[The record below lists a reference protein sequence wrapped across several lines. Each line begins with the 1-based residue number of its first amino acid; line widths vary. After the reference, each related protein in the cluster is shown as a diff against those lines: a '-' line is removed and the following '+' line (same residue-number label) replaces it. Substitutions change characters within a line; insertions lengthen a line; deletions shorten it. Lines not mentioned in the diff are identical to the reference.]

1 MGGRFPPKTIIR
13 REVGVMKKLLLTVVA
28 LLVAIGVFASGM
40 FPDVP
45 EKHWAYQYVKHLK
58 EKGIVIGYPDGT
70 FKGDRNITRYEE
82 AAMISRLIGLI
93 ETEIVGPYISDVLK
107 VLDAISVKL
116 VSTIERVNTVEK
128 KVAELQQIA
137 DTHEKDIFNLFD
149 TLSKLQKKHSED
161 VAKLSDGVDAK
172 LAEQKEEFEAVVS
185 KLEGKIA
192 TLEKKLLEIQP
203 VKNIVAD
210 LTSYARAQSNRIT
223 VLENKVGDL
232 STMLDNAVKTLGYVS
247 IKLDRLSEKVDN
259 LSNKVSANESEIA
272 SLKGSTTSLTKSLEE
287 LKQMVNIHD
296 KDIFNLYESLAKLE
310 KKHNED
316 VAKLKDAVDTK
327 ASELEAKLN
336 EFQSMHDEQIDYIFD
351 DLDSINAQLSEMR
364 DGLFAIREDTEARFG
379 TVTQSIEDT
388 KAELL
393 KKIEELSKA
402 NAALTGAVIG
412 AIILAVAAMI
422 VGAM

>member
-1 MGGRFPPKTIIR
+1 MKRF
-13 REVGVMKKLLLTVVA
+13 LLTVVA
-28 LLVAIGVFASGM
+28 LFVAVGVFASGM

-45 EKHWAYQYVKHLK
+45 EKHWAYEYVKHLK
-58 EKGIVIGYPDGT
+58 DKGIVIGYPDGT

-116 VSTIERVNTVEK
+116 GSTIEKVDAVEK
-128 KVAELQQIA
+128 KVAELQQMVG
-137 DTHEKDIFNLFD
+137 THEQDVFNLFD
-149 TLSKLQKKHSED
+149 SVSKLQKKHSED
-161 VAKLSDGVDAK
+161 IARLNDEMDAK
-172 LAEQKEEFEAVVS
+172 LAEQKEEFEAVIS

-192 TLEKKLLEIQP
+192 NLDKKLLALEP

-210 LTSYARAQSNRIT
+210 LTSYTRAQSNRIT
-223 VLENKVGDL
+223 ALENQVGDL
-232 STMLDNAVKTLGYVS
+232 SAMLDNAVKTLGYVS
-247 IKLDRLSEKVDN
+247 IKLDRLSEKVDSI
-259 LSNKVSANESEIA
+259 SNKVSANESEIA
-272 SLKGSTTSLTKSLEE
+272 NLKESTAGLAKSLEE
-287 LKQMVNIHD
+287 LKQTVNIHD
-296 KDIFNLYESLAKLE
+296 KDIFNLYESIAKLE

-316 VAKLKDAVDTK
+316 VAKLNDAISSKT
-327 ASELEAKLN
+327 SELESKLN
-336 EFQSMHDEQIDYIFD
+336 EFQATHDEQINYVLDE
-351 DLDSINAQLSEMR
+351 LDSVNTQLSELR
-364 DGLFAIREDTEARFG
+364 DGLFAIREDSEARFQ
-379 TVTQSIEDT
+379 TVTKSIDDT

-393 KKIEELSKA
+393 KKIDELSKA